1 MSTDTATIK
10 KEITKQKF
18 KEPSKYKVIVLNDNY
33 TSMEFVTEM
42 FIMIFNYPEEQ
53 AIELTLKV
61 HKEGSAVAGIYTY
74 EIAEQKGIEATNLA
88 REHNYPLVIKIEA
101 V

>member
-1 MSTDTATIK
+1 MSLDAVITK
-10 KEITKQKF
+10 KNTTKQKF

-33 TSMEFVTEM
+33 TPMEFVIEM
-42 FIMIFNYPEEQ
+42 FIIIFNFDEAQ
-53 AIELTLKV
+53 AVKLTMQI
-61 HKEGSAVAGIYTY
+61 HTEGVAIAGTYTY

-88 REHNYPLVIKIEA
+88 REHGHPLVIKIEA